1 LIASSIRR
9 PSSISN
15 VIPDAQFS
23 AQALNQ
29 SFEAF
34 LAPDADRYLL
44 LKALLEKLRLSYEV
58 LSVCGN
64 RHFLI
69 APGNV
74 SRARVRS
81 ALILVA
87 HYDRV
92 VGSPGANDNS
102 AAVFELLDAAI
113 SLREERI
120 NGWLII
126 FTDKEELT
134 HGERLIDQGS
144 YSLVKE
150 LRASG
155 LGRPEVFIF
164 DACGSG
170 DTLIISTTAEHLLK
184 NESRD
189 GGARARNLLRQLR
202 SRALETT
209 RRLHMKRVCLIP
221 TPFSDDAGF
230 LRAGL
235 AAQTITVL
243 PADEAAAFATLL
255 RNTPAY
261 TDALFKH
268 DAPNLDQSLIPQTW
282 RRLNG
287 PDDTRPYLTPQ
298 HFSEVTRFI
307 RGLCE

>member
-1 LIASSIRR
+1 MWAGS
-9 PSSISN
+9 SN
-15 VIPDAQFS
+15 VIPAVKFTQFS

-34 LAPDADRYLL
+34 LVPDTDRYLM
-44 LKALLEKLRLSYEV
+44 LKALLERLRLRYEV
-58 LSVCGN
+58 ISICGN
-64 RHFLI
+64 RHFLL

-74 SRARVRS
+74 SHNYINS
-81 ALILVA
+81 AIILVA

-92 VGSPGANDNS
+92 IGSPGANDNS

-113 SLREERI
+113 SLRRERI

-126 FTDKEELT
+126 FTDKEELV

-144 YSLVKE
+144 YSLAKKLFVS
-150 LRASG
+150 RR
-155 LGRPEVFIF
+155 GRPKVFIF

-170 DTLIISTTAEHLLK
+170 DTLIISTTAEYLLK
-184 NESRD
+184 NEHCA
-189 GGARARNLLRQLR
+189 GGTHTRILLRQLR

-209 RRLHMKRVCLIP
+209 RRLHIERVCLIP

-243 PADEAAAFATLL
+243 PANEAAAFTALL

-261 TDALFKH
+261 IDALFRY
-268 DAPNLDQSLIPQTW
+268 DAPASLETSLIPQTW
-282 RRLNG
+282 RRLNS
-287 PDDTRPYLTPQ
+287 PDDTHPHLTPQ
-298 HFSEVTRFI
+298 HFPEITRFI

>member
-1 LIASSIRR
+1 
-9 PSSISN
+9 
-15 VIPDAQFS
+15 VIPAVQFTQFS

-34 LAPDADRYLL
+34 LVPDADRYLM
-44 LKALLEKLRLSYEV
+44 LKTLLEKLRLSHEV
-58 LSVCGN
+58 ISICGN
-64 RHFLI
+64 RHFLL

-74 SRARVRS
+74 SHACVNS
-81 ALILVA
+81 AVILVA

-92 VGSPGANDNS
+92 IGSPGANDNS

-113 SLREERI
+113 SLRRERI

-126 FTDKEELT
+126 FTDKEELV

-144 YSLVKE
+144 YSLAKK
-150 LRASG
+150 LIASG
-155 LGRPEVFIF
+155 LGRPKVFIF

-170 DTLIISTTAEHLLK
+170 DTFIISTTAEYLLK
-184 NESRD
+184 NENRA
-189 GGARARNLLRQLR
+189 GGARTRILLRQLR

-209 RRLHMKRVCLIP
+209 RRLHIERVYLIP

-243 PADEAAAFATLL
+243 PANEAAAFAALL
-255 RNTPAY
+255 RNAPVY
-261 TDALFKH
+261 IDALFRH
-268 DAPNLDQSLIPQTW
+268 DAPASLEKSLIPQTW
-282 RRLNG
+282 RRLNS
-287 PDDTRPYLTPQ
+287 PDDTHPHLTPQ
-298 HFSEVTRFI
+298 HFPKVTRFI

>member
-1 LIASSIRR
+1 M
-9 PSSISN
+9 
-15 VIPDAQFS
+15 IPAVQFS

-29 SFEAF
+29 SFETF
-34 LAPDADRYLL
+34 LVPNTDRYLM
-44 LKALLEKLRLSYEV
+44 LKNLLEKLCLRHEV
-58 LSVCGN
+58 ISICGN
-64 RHFLI
+64 RHFLL

-74 SRARVRS
+74 FHACINS
-81 ALILVA
+81 AIILVA

-92 VGSPGANDNS
+92 LGSPGANDNT
-102 AAVFELLDAAI
+102 AAVFELLDAAL
-113 SLREERI
+113 SLRKERV

-144 YSLVKE
+144 YSLAKK
-150 LRASG
+150 LFASRRR
-155 LGRPEVFIF
+155 RPKVFIF

-170 DTLIISTTAEHLLK
+170 DTLIISTTAEYLLK
-184 NESRD
+184 NENRA
-189 GGARARNLLRQLR
+189 GGAYTRILLRQLR

-209 RRLHMKRVCLIP
+209 RRLHIERVCLIP

-243 PADEAAAFATLL
+243 PANEAAAFIALL
-255 RNTPAY
+255 RNAPAY
-261 TDALFKH
+261 IDALFKH
-268 DAPNLDQSLIPQTW
+268 NAPARLDASLIPQTW
-282 RRLNG
+282 RRLNS
-287 PDDTRPYLTPQ
+287 PDDTRPHLTPQ
-298 HFSEVTRFI
+298 HFPEVTRFI

>member
-1 LIASSIRR
+1 M
-9 PSSISN
+9 
-15 VIPDAQFS
+15 IPAVQFTQFS

-34 LAPDADRYLL
+34 LVPDADRYLM
-44 LKALLEKLRLSYEV
+44 LKTLLEKLRLSHEV
-58 LSVCGN
+58 ISVCGN

-74 SRARVRS
+74 SRAWVNS
-81 ALILVA
+81 AVILVA

-92 VGSPGANDNS
+92 IGSPGANDNS

-113 SLREERI
+113 SLRRERI

-144 YSLVKE
+144 YSLVKK
-150 LRASG
+150 LIASG
-155 LGRPEVFIF
+155 LGRPKVFIF

-170 DTLIISTTAEHLLK
+170 DTLIISTTAEYLLK
-184 NESRD
+184 NEHRA
-189 GGARARNLLRQLR
+189 GGAQTRIRLRQLR

-209 RRLHMKRVCLIP
+209 RRLHIERVCLIP

-243 PADEAAAFATLL
+243 PANEVAAFASLI
-255 RNTPAY
+255 RNVPAY
-261 TDALFKH
+261 IDALFKH
-268 DAPNLDQSLIPQTW
+268 DASTCLEKSLIPQTW
-282 RRLNG
+282 RRLNS

-298 HFSEVTRFI
+298 YFPEVTRFI

>member
-1 LIASSIRR
+1 
-9 PSSISN
+9 
-15 VIPDAQFS
+15 VIPAVQFS
-23 AQALNQ
+23 AEALNQ

-34 LAPDADRYLL
+34 LVPDADRYLM
-44 LKALLEKLRLSYEV
+44 LKTLLEKLRLSHAV
-58 LSVCGN
+58 VSICGN

-74 SRARVRS
+74 SYACINS
-81 ALILVA
+81 AILLVA

-92 VGSPGANDNS
+92 SGSPGANDNS

-113 SLREERI
+113 SLRRERI
-120 NGWLII
+120 NDWLII
-126 FTDKEELT
+126 FTDKEELV

-144 YSLVKE
+144 YSLAKK
-150 LRASG
+150 LFTSRR
-155 LGRPEVFIF
+155 GRPKVFIF

-170 DTLIISTTAEHLLK
+170 DTLVISTTAEYLLK
-184 NESRD
+184 NEYCA
-189 GGARARNLLRQLR
+189 GGAHTRILLRQLR

-209 RRLHMKRVCLIP
+209 RRLHIERVCLIP

-243 PADEAAAFATLL
+243 PANEAAAFTALV
-255 RNTPAY
+255 RKAPVY
-261 TDALFKH
+261 IDALFKH
-268 DAPNLDQSLIPQTW
+268 DVPTSLETSLIPQTW
-282 RRLNG
+282 RRLNS

-298 HFSEVTRFI
+298 YFSEVTRFI